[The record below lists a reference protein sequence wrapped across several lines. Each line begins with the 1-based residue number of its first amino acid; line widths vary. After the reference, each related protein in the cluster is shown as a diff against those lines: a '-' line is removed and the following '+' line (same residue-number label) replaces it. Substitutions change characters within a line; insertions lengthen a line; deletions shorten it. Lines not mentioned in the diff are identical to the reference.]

1 MKDWIGNANSIHKT
15 LGASNHSSEE
25 REANDY
31 YATEPKATEL
41 LCSLENFHHTILE
54 PSCGEGHISRVLK
67 EHGYAVM
74 SSDLI
79 YRGYG
84 EMVQDFLTMPAL
96 SHDTDIVTNPPYS
109 LAQEFVEHALEII
122 PDGCK
127 VAMFLKLTFLE
138 GQKRRELFD
147 KTPRAGYGSVHQGF
161 YAPRMGTL
169 RSITKAPQHTAGLY
183 GRREITTKQ
192 S

>member
-1 MKDWIGNANSIHKT
+1 MKDWTGNANSIYKT

-147 KTPRAGYGSVHQGF
+147 KTPPVQGMGQFIKASVRQKRGF
-161 YAPRMGTL
+161 
-169 RSITKAPQHTAGLY
+169 Q
-183 GRREITTKQ
+183 EV
-192 S
+192 